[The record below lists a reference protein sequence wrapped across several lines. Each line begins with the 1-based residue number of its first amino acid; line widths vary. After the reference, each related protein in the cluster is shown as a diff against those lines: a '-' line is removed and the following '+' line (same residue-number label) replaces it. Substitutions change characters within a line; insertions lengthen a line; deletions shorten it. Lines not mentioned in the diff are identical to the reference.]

1 MPVLKKFV
9 KVGSSYSLIIDKPI
23 MDLLNLEPT
32 TEFSM
37 NTDGKSL
44 IFTPIEN
51 AAETEKEKREKR
63 IDEAVKM
70 SLERFGGLYEKLSK

>member
-23 MDLLNLEPT
+23 MDLLNLEST
-32 TEFSM
+32 TEFEM

-44 IFTPIEN
+44 IFTPIEKN
-51 AAETEKEKREKR
+51 VVSEREKR
-63 IDEAVKM
+63 INNAVKN
-70 SLERFGGLYEKLSK
+70 SLERFDGLYERLAK

>member
-9 KVGSSYSLIIDKPI
+9 KVGSSYYLIINKPI
-23 MDLLNLEPT
+23 RDLLNLEST

-44 IFTPIEN
+44 IFTPIEKSV
-51 AAETEKEKREKR
+51 ESE
-63 IDEAVKM
+63 V
-70 SLERFGGLYEKLSK
+70 

>member
-23 MDLLNLEPT
+23 MDLLNLEST

-44 IFTPIEN
+44 IFTPIEKSV
-51 AAETEKEKREKR
+51 ESEEEKKEKRVDDAIK
-63 IDEAVKM
+63 K
-70 SLERFGGLYEKLSK
+70 SLERFGGLYERLAK

>member
-1 MPVLKKFV
+1 MPVLKKLV

-37 NTDGKSL
+37 NTDGESL
-44 IFTPIEN
+44 IFTPIKN
-51 AAETEKEKREKR
+51 NIETEAEKREKR
-63 IDEAVKM
+63 INDAVKQ
-70 SLERFGGLYEKLSK
+70 SLERFGGLYERLSK